1 MKTHIISEILKYV
14 DCFGTTFSFYSE
26 KNRKLYTKFGG
37 ILTIF
42 SIILG
47 ILLLILI
54 NIDDFSQKNPNT
66 TTSTS
71 KETYKNIK
79 FGQEKIWI
87 PWRIRDFGGQTINH
101 NNLFYPIIYY
111 YKGIRNYSTK
121 KMDIYY
127 EIINYKLCSETSM
140 KDNSDKYIINM
151 SLDQLYCIDMED
163 LDVGGSWDSN
173 FLNLITFDLYNCKN
187 GINYDEKNNNCTT
200 YDKIREIAG
209 DNNNFQFEMY
219 YPIIHYQPNNKTNP
233 IFVKYTNYFYHLSRY
248 SNKID
253 RLYLQQY
260 VLKDDQGRIYNDTKI
275 ISHWGIESI
284 SGDSYATGAQKD
296 LMNEGSTSR
305 FYSFNIYLKNEIVIY
320 NRSYKKFFLIIA
332 DGLPIINIVFVIFRI
347 FAKILK
353 ISSRNKKLTEL
364 LFENLKEK
372 KTTLMNIKK
381 KRMSMHNSNFAL
393 RRKTNNLFINA
404 FNNMS
409 SNNENANDCSNI
421 NIKLTHHYGPGKKL
435 SLNIEKESF
444 PKGNNLKSKF
454 NPHIAN
460 NSNKKN
466 SHKFLNL
473 NYNMKNTDIK
483 NMNPNIKNFE
493 LLDSNKSNNIFN
505 NLPLEDLDSKNE
517 ENEQKIYDNKSQ
529 KNTTKSQYVK
539 KSLFPYKYYLCS
551 IFIKNFSNSR
561 SHLFF
566 TKKFIIVYN
575 FICQLFDISSY
586 LILQREFQIMKST
599 LTTEKYRN
607 IIESSRKI
615 NVNEPSFQCD
625 MKECLSAKNLAIL
638 GKVNQVSK
646 SK

>member
-1 MKTHIISEILKYV
+1 MKSHIISEILKYV

-47 ILLLILI
+47 ILLLIFI
-54 NIDDFSQKNPNT
+54 NIDDFCQKNPNT

-71 KETYKNIK
+71 KEDYKNIK

-87 PWRIRDFGGQTINH
+87 PWRIRDFGGKTINH
-101 NNLFYPIIYY
+101 NNLLYPIIFY

-121 KMDIYY
+121 KMDIYS
-127 EIINYKLCSETSM
+127 EILNYKLCSETSM
-140 KDNSDKYIINM
+140 KDNSDNFIISM

-187 GINYDEKNNNCTT
+187 GINYDENNNNCTT
-200 YDKIREIAG
+200 YDKIKEIAG

-233 IFVKYTNYFYHLSRY
+233 IYVKYTNYFYHLSRY

-253 RLYLQQY
+253 RLYLQQH
-260 VLKDDQGRIYNDTKI
+260 VLKDDQGKIYNDTKI
-275 ISHWGIESI
+275 ISNWGVESI
-284 SGDSYATGAQKD
+284 RGDSYATGAQKD

-305 FYSFNIYLKNEIVIY
+305 FYSFNIYLRNEIVIY

-332 DGLPIINIVFVIFRI
+332 DGLPIVNIVFVIFRI
-347 FAKILK
+347 FAKVLK

-372 KTTLMNIKK
+372 KATLMNIKK
-381 KRMSMHNSNFAL
+381 KRMSMLNNNFAL
-393 RRKTNNLFINA
+393 RKKSNNLFINA
-404 FNNMS
+404 FNNIS

-435 SLNIEKESF
+435 SLNIERGSF
-444 PKGNNLKSKF
+444 PKGKELKSKI
-454 NPHIAN
+454 NPQIAN
-460 NSNKKN
+460 NSNKKISN
-466 SHKFLNL
+466 KFLNL
-473 NYNMKNTDIK
+473 NYNKKSTDIK
-483 NMNPNIKNFE
+483 NVNSNIKNFE
-493 LLDSNKSNNIFN
+493 FLGSNKSNNIFN
-505 NLPLEDLDSKNE
+505 NLPLEDLDSKIG
-517 ENEQKIYDNKSQ
+517 ENEQIIGDNKQ
-529 KNTTKSQYVK
+529 KKNIGKNHYVN

-566 TKKFIIVYN
+566 TNKFIVVYN
-575 FICQLFDISSY
+575 FICQLFDVSSY

-607 IIESSRKI
+607 IIESSQKI
-615 NVNEPSFQCD
+615 NVNEPSFNTN

-638 GKVNQVSK
+638 GKVNQESK
-646 SK
+646 KK

>member
-1 MKTHIISEILKYV
+1 MKSHIISEILKYV

-47 ILLLILI
+47 ILLLIFI
-54 NIDDFSQKNPNT
+54 NIDDFCQKNPNT

-71 KETYKNIK
+71 KEDYKNIK

-87 PWRIRDFGGQTINH
+87 PWRIRDFGGKTINH
-101 NNLFYPIIYY
+101 NNLLYPIIFY

-121 KMDIYY
+121 KMDIYS
-127 EIINYKLCSETSM
+127 EILNYKLCSETSM
-140 KDNSDKYIINM
+140 KDNSDKFIISM

-187 GINYDEKNNNCTT
+187 GINYDENNNNCTT
-200 YDKIREIAG
+200 YDKIKEIAG

-233 IFVKYTNYFYHLSRY
+233 IYVKYTNYFYHLSRY

-253 RLYLQQY
+253 RLYLQQH
-260 VLKDDQGRIYNDTKI
+260 VLKDDQGKIYNDTKI
-275 ISHWGIESI
+275 ISNWGVESI
-284 SGDSYATGAQKD
+284 RGDSYATGAQKD

-305 FYSFNIYLKNEIVIY
+305 FYSFNIYLRNEIVIY

-332 DGLPIINIVFVIFRI
+332 DGLPIVNIVFAIFRI
-347 FAKILK
+347 FAKVLK

-372 KTTLMNIKK
+372 KATLMNIKK
-381 KRMSMHNSNFAL
+381 KRMSMLNNNFAL
-393 RRKTNNLFINA
+393 RKKSNNLFINA
-404 FNNMS
+404 FNNIS

-435 SLNIEKESF
+435 SLNIERGSF
-444 PKGNNLKSKF
+444 PKGKELKSKI
-454 NPHIAN
+454 NPQIAN
-460 NSNKKN
+460 NSNKKISN
-466 SHKFLNL
+466 KFLNL
-473 NYNMKNTDIK
+473 NYNKKSTDIK
-483 NMNPNIKNFE
+483 NVNSNIKNFE
-493 LLDSNKSNNIFN
+493 FLGSNKSNNIFN
-505 NLPLEDLDSKNE
+505 NLPLEDLDSKIG
-517 ENEQKIYDNKSQ
+517 ENEQIIGDNKQ
-529 KNTTKSQYVK
+529 KKNIGKNHYVN

-566 TKKFIIVYN
+566 TKKFIVVYN
-575 FICQLFDISSY
+575 FICQLFDVSSY

-607 IIESSRKI
+607 IIESSQKI
-615 NVNEPSFQCD
+615 NVNEPSFNTN

-638 GKVNQVSK
+638 GKVNQESK
-646 SK
+646 KK

>member
-1 MKTHIISEILKYV
+1 MKSNIIAELLKYV
-14 DCFGTTFSFYSE
+14 DCFGTAFSFYSE

-47 ILLLILI
+47 ILLLIFI
-54 NIDDFSQKNPNT
+54 NIDDFSQKNPNS

-71 KETYKNIK
+71 KENYKNIK
-79 FGQEKIWI
+79 FGKEKIWI
-87 PWRIRDFGGQTINH
+87 PWRIRDFGGKTINH

-111 YKGIRNYSTK
+111 YKGIRNYSTQ
-121 KMDIYY
+121 KMELNN
-127 EIINYKLCSETSM
+127 EIINYKLCNETSM
-140 KDNSDKYIINM
+140 KNNSDKYIINI
-151 SLDQLYCIDMED
+151 SLDHLYCIDMED

-187 GINYDEKNNNCTT
+187 GINYDENNNNCTT

-209 DNNNFQFEMY
+209 HNNNFQFEMY

-253 RLYLQQY
+253 RIYLQQY
-260 VLKDDQGRIYNDTKI
+260 VLKDDQGKIYNDIKI

-284 SGDSYATGAQKD
+284 KGDSYATGAQKD

-332 DGLPIINIVFVIFRI
+332 DGLPIVNIVFVIFRI

-372 KTTLMNIKK
+372 KTTLMNIKN
-381 KRMSMHNSNFAL
+381 KRMSMLNNNLAL
-393 RRKTNNLFINA
+393 KKKRDSLFINA
-404 FNNMS
+404 FNNIS
-409 SNNENANDCSNI
+409 SNNENVNDCSNT
-421 NIKLTHHYGPGKKL
+421 NIKLTQHYRQGKKL
-435 SLNIEKESF
+435 SLNIEKGSF
-444 PKGNNLKSKF
+444 QN
-454 NPHIAN
+454 IAK
-460 NSNKKN
+460 NSNKKI
-466 SHKFLNL
+466 SQKFLNL
-473 NYNMKNTDIK
+473 NYNRKSMDIK
-483 NMNPNIKNFE
+483 NIYPKIQNFE
-493 LLDSNKSNNIFN
+493 LLGSNKSNNIFN
-505 NLPLEDLDSKNE
+505 NLPFEDLDIKME
-517 ENEQKIYDNKSQ
+517 ENEQKNNDNKSQ
-529 KNTTKSQYVK
+529 KNKDKNQYIQ

-561 SHLFF
+561 SHIFF
-566 TKKFIIVYN
+566 TKKFIVVYN
-575 FICQLFDISSY
+575 FVCQLLDISSY

-607 IIESSRKI
+607 IIESSQKI
-615 NVNEPSFQCD
+615 NVNEPSFNTN
-625 MKECLSAKNLAIL
+625 MKECLSSKNLAIF
-638 GKVNQVSK
+638 GKISHISK
-646 SK
+646 KK